1 MSAPED
7 NPSPPTPPPPEGRGE
22 SDPSPS
28 TALPQGEEEPRGEP
42 EIGEEL
48 ARIPYEPLLPVEKK
62 LIVYSLLLGA
72 ALLGILVWLSYKY
85 F

>member
-1 MSAPED
+1 MSASE
-7 NPSPPTPPPPEGRGE
+7 N
-22 SDPSPS
+22 DPS
-28 TALPQGEEEPRGEP
+28 EEVQPPATP

-48 ARIPYEPLLPVEKK
+48 ARIPYEPLLPIEKK

-72 ALLGILVWLSYKY
+72 ALLGILVWLSYTY

>member
-1 MSAPED
+1 MSAPQEK
-7 NPSPPTPPPPEGRGE
+7 PSEEMQPP
-22 SDPSPS
+22 S
-28 TALPQGEEEPRGEP
+28 AP

-72 ALLGILVWLSYKY
+72 ALLGILVWLSYTY
-85 F
+85 FES